1 MTKRTRRMRN
11 RLRDY
16 YPIDIPGV
24 DLAPQVDSLERAYI
38 LARHRRRLDI
48 RMGVLIPLPQRKP
61 VRDGIDV
68 HDRHGLIPRWSLLGL
83 VLPASLHGR
92 SIPFNSLA
100 QNMTYLIC

>member
-48 RMGVLIPLPQRKP
+48 RMSVLSPLPQRKP
-61 VRDGIDV
+61 VRDGIDA
-68 HDRHGLIPRWSLLGL
+68 HERHGLDSTLE
-83 VLPASLHGR
+83 
-92 SIPFNSLA
+92 LA
-100 QNMTYLIC
+100 GFGIACFTS